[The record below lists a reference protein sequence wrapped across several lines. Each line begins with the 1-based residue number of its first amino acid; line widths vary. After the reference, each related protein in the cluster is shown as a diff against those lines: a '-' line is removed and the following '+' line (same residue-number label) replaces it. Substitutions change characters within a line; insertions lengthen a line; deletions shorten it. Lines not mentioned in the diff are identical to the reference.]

1 MKTPTTPHQGEF
13 NIEKARSEAEAANE
27 RRKTES
33 MIEKQAIRLALMS
46 RHTSR
51 EESR

>member
-1 MKTPTTPHQGEF
+1 MKATHPEKNEF

-46 RHTSR
+46 RHNQQAENTL
-51 EESR
+51 